1 MIMVALHSLILIIV
15 GMLLFQQDLLKM
27 LLLPKNW
34 KHFPCLNKY
43 RSNCKTILTTDR
55 S

>member
-27 LLLPKNW
+27 LLLP
-34 KHFPCLNKY
+34 
-43 RSNCKTILTTDR
+43 
-55 S
+55 